1 MKYCSFVGIRLKLT
15 VFTILFMNCCRL
27 LSLICICLLFSCSMN
42 TKPEAVWL
50 FSHVDGRAK
59 YDTLLNQA
67 SFLNLQPDGFYT
79 RDFGFYDEGK
89 WELNNEELVLH
100 SKRRSVARIPVKA
113 LQKDELH
120 LNATA
125 SLVAK
130 FVRTPALSNDK
141 ENPFIPAYNQW
152 RLKAKRKES
161 RDEISKRLLNHCL
174 FWETYFS
181 WGLKQEVN
189 ALDVRNTPTP
199 IKIYGN
205 GFGLKKFEELPA
217 SWTRYFYDTADC
229 RQATEMLK
237 VIFARRN
244 IKWPRTKNTYE
255 MFVSAFQQLQTQ
267 LEEMDV
273 TNEMQMEN

>member
-1 MKYCSFVGIRLKLT
+1 MAISFLFMKYSY
-15 VFTILFMNCCRL
+15 VFTLASILF
-27 LSLICICLLFSCSMN
+27 LFSCNLN

-100 SKRRSVARIPVKA
+100 SKHRPVARIPVKA

-130 FVRTPALSNDK
+130 FVKTPALRNEK
-141 ENPFIPAYNQW
+141 GNPFIPAYNQW
-152 RLKAKRKES
+152 RLKAKGKES
-161 RDEISKRLLNHCL
+161 NDEIRKRLLNHCH

-181 WGLKQEVN
+181 WGLKHQVN

-229 RQATEMLK
+229 RQATEVLQT
-237 VIFARRN
+237 VFAKRN
-244 IKWPRTKNTYE
+244 IKWPRTNNTYE
-255 MFVSAFQQLQTQ
+255 MFVSGFQQLQTQ
-267 LEEMDV
+267 LEELDLKEV
-273 TNEMQMEN
+273 SKTQAAFD